1 MFFLESGLLQKLEQ
15 FDQWLFI
22 KVNSGMANPLFDAMM
37 PFMRVSINWAP
48 LYLFLGV
55 FAVLN
60 FKSKG
65 FWWALFFTATAAL
78 TDMTGTYIFKH
89 NIMRPRPCADPEFH
103 YRVRLLVEYC
113 SGGFSFISNHAANH
127 FGLATFFYITMYPV
141 MKKWAS
147 IGFVWAA
154 IIAFS
159 QVYVGVHYP
168 FDVLAGSLL
177 GILAG
182 TLTGKLFNNRYRFV
196 IFENQSTTP
205 IS

>member
-1 MFFLESGLLQKLEQ
+1 MFFLQSGLLQKLEQ

-22 KVNSGMANPLFDAMM
+22 KVNHGMANPLFDAVM
-37 PFMRVSINWAP
+37 PFMRVSYNWAP
-48 LYLFLGV
+48 LYLFFGV
-55 FAVLN
+55 FVVLN
-60 FKSKG
+60 FNYKG
-65 FWWALFFTATAAL
+65 LWWALFFTATVAL
-78 TDMTGTYIFKH
+78 TDMTGTNLFKH
-89 NIMRPRPCADPEFH
+89 NIMRPRPCADPEFY

-127 FGLATFFYITMYPV
+127 FGMATFFYITMYPV
-141 MKKWAS
+141 FRK
-147 IGFVWAA
+147 WAA
-154 IIAFS
+154 IGFLWATMIAFS

-196 IFENQSTTP
+196 IFENQSTP